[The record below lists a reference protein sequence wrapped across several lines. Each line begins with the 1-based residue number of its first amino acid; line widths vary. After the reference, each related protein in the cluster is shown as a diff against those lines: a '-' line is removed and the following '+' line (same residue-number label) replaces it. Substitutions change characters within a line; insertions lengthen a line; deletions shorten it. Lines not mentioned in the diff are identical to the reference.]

1 MALLNWLQMGEL
13 DIVRRVVRQGAHEL
27 RLTGPEHA
35 LLYLLVANAGR
46 VISRAEIEDALWGR
60 ELTKSSNSV
69 DPYVRSRR
77 AKLLHDERPPRF
89 IATVE
94 ARASP
99 GFCPRRRWE
108 WLVLTLRHAYAS
120 DPAPTS
126 CNSGGIGE
134 WHVRGCQAA
143 ESQNLGEELTEI
155 ERFGETA
162 VGLDLAGPAAGVRGR
177 RHHQDLS
184 LIHI

>member
-69 DPYVRSRR
+69 DPYVRNLR
-77 AKLLHDERPPRF
+77 AKL
-89 IATVE
+89 
-94 ARASP
+94 
-99 GFCPRRRWE
+99 
-108 WLVLTLRHAYAS
+108 
-120 DPAPTS
+120 
-126 CNSGGIGE
+126 
-134 WHVRGCQAA
+134 
-143 ESQNLGEELTEI
+143 
-155 ERFGETA
+155 
-162 VGLDLAGPAAGVRGR
+162 
-177 RHHQDLS
+177 
-184 LIHI
+184 